1 MKRLNLVDGPVRYH
15 EDYIQQT
22 LDFSHTKREFLKVSK
37 QALELMNFEFYD
49 IIGLILKHIGFK
61 NAHVSRGG
69 DVNNRM
75 DAIIIDDENSIP
87 IEIKSPGESK
97 EINIKSI
104 RQACEK
110 KVIILSRKFY
120 QTTNDTTS
128 LAIAFR
134 YPPERSDVY
143 ELIDDIKNAYNF
155 NIGIIDIDDL
165 LSLVW
170 DIEEDVGELDFDY
183 FNTFCGKFDYEKAFH
198 KF

>member
-1 MKRLNLVDGPVRYH
+1 MKRLNLVDGPVIYY

-22 LDFSHTKREFLKVSK
+22 LDISPTKGEFLKVSK

-104 RQACEK
+104 RQACEN

-170 DIEEDVGELDFDY
+170 DIKEYVGELDFDY
-183 FNTFCGKFDYEKAFH
+183 FNTFSGKFDYEKAFH